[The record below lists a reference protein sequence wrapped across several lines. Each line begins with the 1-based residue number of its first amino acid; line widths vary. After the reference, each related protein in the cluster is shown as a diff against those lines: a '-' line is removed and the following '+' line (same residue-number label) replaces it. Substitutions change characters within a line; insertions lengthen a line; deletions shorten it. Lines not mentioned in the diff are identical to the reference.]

1 MRSEQGNTYS
11 TSVLHRHLGNL
22 RDFPSVYS
30 LSPGLIC
37 TVYVLPT
44 YSITRVYKSLCHCNT
59 CIVGLFL
66 VVLSPHEKR
75 YFAPTTIMKIADLEN
90 YLERNPSDV
99 TTWLMLTDA
108 IQQSFSKSDKTI
120 RTSAAIKGMLYLP

>member
-1 MRSEQGNTYS
+1 
-11 TSVLHRHLGNL
+11 
-22 RDFPSVYS
+22 
-30 LSPGLIC
+30 
-37 TVYVLPT
+37 
-44 YSITRVYKSLCHCNT
+44 
-59 CIVGLFL
+59 
-66 VVLSPHEKR
+66 
-75 YFAPTTIMKIADLEN
+75 MKIADLEN